1 MNINKIIRKGE
12 EFIKYLPIIRTGRTL
27 PWYFLNK
34 NVRNYK
40 FIHWLFVSLCIP
52 AVFVHSHQNSM
63 LKFHFHCNTVKR
75 RAFHEV
81 FRFWEWHSYGVQPS
95 AIGESLLL
103 QDGDFILD
111 ISDTSL
117 PHDSPLFKLI
127 YSKKDFDNFWYY
139 HLVLFTLNTIRN
151 KCLIFIN

>member
-1 MNINKIIRKGE
+1 MLSLRLFSIVLHQSMPLSSFSFTSEKYNTLNINKIIRKGE

-27 PWYFLNK
+27 PSYFLNK

-103 QDGDFILD
+103 QGGDFILD
-111 ISDTSL
+111 I
-117 PHDSPLFKLI
+117 
-127 YSKKDFDNFWYY
+127 
-139 HLVLFTLNTIRN
+139 
-151 KCLIFIN
+151 

>member
-1 MNINKIIRKGE
+1 MLSLRLFLIALYQSMPLSSFSFTSEKYNTLNINKIIRKGE

-52 AVFVHSHQNSM
+52 AVFVRSHQNSM

-103 QDGDFILD
+103 QGEDFILD
-111 ISDTSL
+111 I
-117 PHDSPLFKLI
+117 
-127 YSKKDFDNFWYY
+127 
-139 HLVLFTLNTIRN
+139 
-151 KCLIFIN
+151 